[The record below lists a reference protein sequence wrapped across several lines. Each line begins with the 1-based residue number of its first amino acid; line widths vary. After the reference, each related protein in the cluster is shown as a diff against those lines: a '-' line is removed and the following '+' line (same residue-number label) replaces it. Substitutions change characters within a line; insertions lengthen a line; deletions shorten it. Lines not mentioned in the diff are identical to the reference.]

1 MQPELEAQHES
12 PSSPSSLPSS
22 TGRRKPLVSVALATY
37 NGETFLTEFLASLNR
52 QSWSN
57 LEIVVSDD
65 CSSDGT
71 SALLQAYR
79 GAVPLTIVDTLERV
93 GIVRNFERAM
103 IACSGDYIALADQ
116 DDVWDGEKITGL
128 MNRLQ
133 AVEAKLAEGVPLLVF
148 SDVEIVNDVLERMSP
163 SYFSFARKS
172 HDARHVRDF
181 LLGNHIPGCAMLFN
195 RALLDLSMPMPV
207 DFAMHDWWL
216 ALVAAAFG
224 EILYVDEPYVKYRQH
239 ANNAVGAS
247 AARRGTVLQRAVARV
262 MAVRRARDGA
272 HAVRVSTNIRCFID
286 RFNGR
291 IPQATRRDLQMFERA
306 VGNTVSSLRFIRSTE
321 TGEKWYQA
329 ARLLRGMRS
338 VSSGLEQIAA

>member
-1 MQPELEAQHES
+1 MPPKLEAQDES
-12 PSSPSSLPSS
+12 PSSTSLPTL
-22 TGRRKPLVSVALATY
+22 TGSAKPVVSVALATY
-37 NGETFLTEFLASLNR
+37 NGETYLAEFLASLNR

-71 SALLQAYR
+71 SELLRAYR
-79 GAVPLTIVDTLERV
+79 GTVPLKIVDTLERV

-103 IACSGDYIALADQ
+103 NACSGDYIALADQ
-116 DDVWDGEKITGL
+116 DDVWDSEKITGL

-133 AVEAKLAEGVPLLVF
+133 AVEANVAVGVPLLVF

-181 LLGNHIPGCAMLFN
+181 LLGNHIPGCSMLFN
-195 RALLDLSMPMPV
+195 RALLDLSMPMPAE
-207 DFAMHDWWL
+207 FAMHDWWL

-224 EILYVDEPYVKYRQH
+224 EILYVDESYVKYRQH
-239 ANNAVGAS
+239 TNNAVGAS
-247 AARRGTVLQRAVARV
+247 AARRLTVLQRAIARA
-262 MAVRRARDGA
+262 MDIRHARDGA
-272 HAVRVSTNIRCFID
+272 HAMRVSTNIRCFVD

-291 IPQATRRDLQMFERA
+291 IPQATRHDLRMFERA
-306 VGNTVSSLRFIRSTE
+306 VGNTVSSLRFIRSAE

-338 VSSGLEQIAA
+338 VPSGLERIAA